1 MLAHSGNEAKQTM
14 PTIELATSIA
24 APIERVFD
32 LARSIDLHTNSTSS
46 TGERAI
52 AGVTSGLIGPGQ
64 EVTWRARHFGVWQS
78 LTVRV
83 TVFERPNH
91 FADAMLRGAFRSMEH
106 HHYFEQAGSGTTM
119 RDVFSFQSPLGI
131 LGRIADSLFLTRYM
145 KSFLIER
152 NRLIKATAESDDWK
166 QYIRNA

>member
-1 MLAHSGNEAKQTM
+1 M

-24 APIERVFD
+24 APIDRVFD

-83 TVFERPNH
+83 TVFERPTH

-106 HHYFEQAGSGTTM
+106 HHYFEQSGSGTTM

-152 NRLIKATAESDDWK
+152 NRVIKATAESDDWK